1 MSGLSLFWEYR
12 VILWHGLLINLLVF
26 VVSSAV
32 GLIVGLLA
40 CIGRLSRLPL
50 LRRAAALYVEIIRSA
65 PELVLLFWIYS
76 VVPVLLSQLMATR
89 LTLSPILAAT
99 LALGLVSSG
108 YFAETFRAGIQAVP
122 VGHVEAA
129 HALGM
134 STPTIYRRIV
144 LPQAIRL
151 MLPELM
157 SQNIGLLKT
166 TTLVSVITVPDIMY
180 QINLIVQ
187 QEMQPLPLYTGT
199 AVLFFLLILA
209 LTSLIGR
216 SGKRLGRA

>member
-1 MSGLSLFWEYR
+1 MYGLTAFWEYR

-26 VVSSAV
+26 ALSSALGIVV
-32 GLIVGLLA
+32 GLAA
-40 CIGRLSRLPL
+40 CIGRLSHPRW
-50 LRRAAALYVEIIRSA
+50 LRATAAFYIEVIRSA
-65 PELVLLFWIYS
+65 PELVLLFWIHS
-76 VVPVLLSQLMATR
+76 VVPVILSQLFHTR
-89 LTLSPILAAT
+89 LTFDPILSAT

-122 VGHVEAA
+122 IGHVEAA

-134 STPTIYRRIV
+134 STPTILRRIV

-180 QINLIVQ
+180 QVALIVQ

-199 AVLFFLLILA
+199 AVAFFLLILA
-209 LTSLIGR
+209 LTSLVGR
-216 SGKRLGRA
+216 VGVRKQDA

>member
-1 MSGLSLFWEYR
+1 MYGLSIFWEYR

-26 VVSSAV
+26 LLSSCL
-32 GLIVGLLA
+32 GLVVGLLA
-40 CIGRLSRLPL
+40 CIGRLSALRPL
-50 LRRAAALYVEIIRSA
+50 RATAAFYIEVIRSA

-76 VVPVLLSQLMATR
+76 VVPVLLSELLRTR
-89 LTLSPILAAT
+89 LTFNPILSAT

-122 VGHVEAA
+122 VGHIEAA

-134 STPTIYRRIV
+134 LTPTILRRIV
-144 LPQAIRL
+144 LPQAVRL

-187 QEMQPLPLYTGT
+187 QEMRPLPLYTGT
-199 AVLFFLLILA
+199 AVAFFVLILG
-209 LTSLIGR
+209 LTSLV
-216 SGKRLGRA
+216 GRAGVRPRDA

>member
-1 MSGLSLFWEYR
+1 MFGLSLFWEYR
-12 VILWHGLLINLLVF
+12 AILWQGLLINLLVF
-26 VVSSAV
+26 VLSSAL
-32 GLIVGLLA
+32 GLVVGLLA
-40 CIGRLSRLPL
+40 CIGRLSRLRL
-50 LRRAAALYVEIIRSA
+50 LRRAAACYIEVIRSA

-76 VVPVLLSQLMATR
+76 VVPVLLSELSGAR
-89 LTLSPILAAT
+89 LTLDPIVAAT

-134 STPTIYRRIV
+134 TTPTILRRIV

-157 SQNIGLLKT
+157 SQAIGLLKT

-187 QEMQPLPLYTGT
+187 QEMRPLPLYTGT
-199 AVLFFLLILA
+199 AMAFFVLFLV
-209 LTSLIGR
+209 LTSLAGR
-216 SGKRLGRA
+216 VGGRLRHA

>member
-1 MSGLSLFWEYR
+1 MYGLAIFWDYR

-26 VVSSAV
+26 LMSS
-32 GLIVGLLA
+32 GLGLLIGLLA
-40 CIGRLSRLPL
+40 CIGRLSRLRPL
-50 LRRAAALYVEIIRSA
+50 RTTAACYIEIIRSA

-76 VVPVLLSQLMATR
+76 VVPVLLSELLGTR
-89 LTLSPILAAT
+89 LTFNPILSAT

-122 VGHVEAA
+122 IGHVEAA

-134 STPTIYRRIV
+134 TTPTILRRIV

-199 AVLFFLLILA
+199 AAAFFVLILV
-209 LTSLIGR
+209 LTTLV
-216 SGKRLGRA
+216 GRAGGRLKDA

>member
-1 MSGLSLFWEYR
+1 LA
-12 VILWHGLLINLLVF
+12 I
-26 VVSSAV
+26 
-32 GLIVGLLA
+32 GLLA
-40 CIGRLSRLPL
+40 CIARLSRPRF
-50 LRRAAALYVEIIRSA
+50 LRALAASYIEVIRSV

-76 VVPVLLSQLMATR
+76 VVPVLLSELVGTR
-89 LTLSPILAAT
+89 LTFNPILSAT

-122 VGHVEAA
+122 VGHIEAA

-134 STPTIYRRIV
+134 LTPTILRRIV
-144 LPQAIRL
+144 LPQAVRL

-199 AVLFFLLILA
+199 ALAFFVLILA
-209 LTSLIGR
+209 LTGLV
-216 SGKRLGRA
+216 GRAGGRRQDA

>member
-1 MSGLSLFWEYR
+1 MGGLALFWDYR

-26 VVSSAV
+26 VLSSALGLVV
-32 GLIVGLLA
+32 GMFA
-40 CIGRLSRLPL
+40 CIARLSRWRA
-50 LRRAAALYVEIIRSA
+50 LRMTSAGYIEVIRSA

-76 VVPVLLSQLMATR
+76 VVPVLLSQIAGTR
-89 LTLSPILAAT
+89 FTLNPILAAT

-122 VGHVEAA
+122 AGHVEAA

-134 STPTIYRRIV
+134 TTPTILRRIV
-144 LPQAIRL
+144 LPQAVCL
-151 MLPELM
+151 MAPELM

-187 QEMQPLPLYTGT
+187 QEMTPLPLYTGT
-199 AVLFFLLILA
+199 AAACFLLILA
-209 LTSLIGR
+209 LTTLV
-216 SGKRLGRA
+216 GRAGGRMRTA

>member
-1 MSGLSLFWEYR
+1 MYGLAMFWEYR
-12 VILWHGLLINLLVF
+12 VILWHGLLINILVF
-26 VVSSAV
+26 LLSS
-32 GLIVGLLA
+32 GLGLLVGLLA
-40 CIGRLSRLPL
+40 CTARLSHRRPL
-50 LRRAAALYVEIIRSA
+50 RASAAAYIEIIRSA
-65 PELVLLFWIYS
+65 PELVLLFWIHS
-76 VVPVLLSQLMATR
+76 VVPVLLSECLGTR
-89 LTLSPILAAT
+89 LTFSPILSAT

-134 STPTIYRRIV
+134 SHPTILRRIV

-180 QINLIVQ
+180 QVDLIVQ

-199 AVLFFLLILA
+199 AVAFFILILT
-209 LTSLIGR
+209 LTSLVGR
-216 SGKRLGRA
+216 VSSHLRDA